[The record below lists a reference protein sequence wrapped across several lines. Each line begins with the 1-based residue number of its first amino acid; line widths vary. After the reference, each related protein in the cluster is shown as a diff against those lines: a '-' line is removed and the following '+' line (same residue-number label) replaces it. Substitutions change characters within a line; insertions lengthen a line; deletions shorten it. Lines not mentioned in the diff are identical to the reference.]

1 MPAGRPSLYS
11 EELAE
16 RICEKIADG
25 VSLKDICE
33 EDWAPSRTA
42 VFRWLNVHPEF
53 ANSYASAREAQAEL
67 LAEEIKAISDDG
79 RRDYK
84 TDADGNEVPDHDH
97 IARSKLRVDTR
108 KWIASKLKPKVY
120 GDRQQLDINGT
131 LTISEASEE
140 DLLAELTELVTT
152 GVLKLPAPAAE
163 PDPNEDLL

>member
-1 MPAGRPSLYS
+1 MPFSQDAVD
-11 EELAE
+11 EVCE
-16 RICEKIADG
+16 RIAEGEALNTICAD
-25 VSLKDICE
+25 SHL
-33 EDWAPSRTA
+33 PSVTTI
-42 VFRWLNVHPEF
+42 FKWLAAYPEF

-67 LAEEIKAISDDG
+67 FAEQIMAISDDG
-79 RRDYK
+79 SADYTLK
-84 TDADGNEVPDHDH
+84 SIDGSYEVKVDQEN
-97 IARSKLRVDTR
+97 IQRSRLKVDTR

-140 DLLAELTELVTT
+140 DLMAELMELVTT